1 MLTPGGEAVG
11 RVEPGTDL
19 RVVARDGNWARV
31 LVEGWVWMP
40 VLDLGGETVGDPT
53 IVRGVEIRDLS
64 ANFDRYRGRLV
75 EVELQFISLE
85 RAEQVRSDFYE
96 GEPFLLTRAIDQDRT
111 FVYVAVPAGQLA
123 EVQSLAPL
131 ERIRIVGRAR
141 SGAAAF
147 TGSPIL
153 DLMDLTR
160 VR

>member
-1 MLTPGGEAVG
+1 
-11 RVEPGTDL
+11 
-19 RVVARDGNWARV
+19 V

-40 VLDLGGETVGDPT
+40 VLDLGGETIGDPT
-53 IVRGVEIRDLS
+53 IVRGVEIRELS

-75 EVELQFISLE
+75 EVDLQFISLE

-96 GEPFLLTRAIDQDRT
+96 GEPFLLTRALDQDRT
-111 FVYVAVPAGQLA
+111 FVYVAVPAGRLA

-141 SGAAAF
+141 SGAATF